1 MITTTTAPRVHIKSI
16 YNPLVHSVH
25 VHHVLVQVRGVQN
38 VHVCVNYILNV
49 SKNYFNSSCTAG
61 KNPNDRN
68 ETLKLLILQISTC
81 VHALLNIG

>member
-1 MITTTTAPRVHIKSI
+1 MCELHFKCTP
-16 YNPLVHSVH
+16 
-25 VHHVLVQVRGVQN
+25 
-38 VHVCVNYILNV
+38 V

-68 ETLKLLILQISTC
+68 ETLKLLILQISTY